1 MPTPPDIPGVPDQ
14 YQWIVY
20 LTGLIAAVYSGLR
33 ALSAGRKEA
42 ERMRPEADVIVQGGS
57 FVDMKPIREMNE
69 HLAHLVSHTAALAI
83 EQRRTADAVIS
94 IEKLMRDEADGD
106 RMSKEVDRLLEDKI
120 RELRSAETHLPGPRR
135 R

>member
-1 MPTPPDIPGVPDQ
+1 M
-14 YQWIVY
+14 
-20 LTGLIAAVYSGLR
+20 ASGEK
-33 ALSAGRKEA
+33 AA
-42 ERMRPEADVIVQGGS
+42 ERNTSPDVIVQGGS
-57 FVDMKPIREMNE
+57 FADMRPIRDMNTNLE
-69 HLAHLVSHTAALAI
+69 HLVSHTAALAI

-120 RELRSAETHLPGPRR
+120 RELRGAESHQPPRR